1 MELLVIRHGIAE
13 DRETFAATGKDDR
26 LRPLTA
32 KGRRKLR
39 EAVRGLR
46 AAVGGVEL
54 VASSPLVRAVQT
66 ARIVARAYDRPVVE
80 VAELEPDRSPE
91 GFAEWLARRHEAA
104 VAAVGHE
111 PMLSLTVSF
120 LLAGRPGTFLG
131 LKKGAACLVAFPGR
145 VEPGAGVL
153 QWLAPPR
160 LLRGLGVSGER

>member
-13 DRETFAATGKDDR
+13 DREASAAAGKDDR

-39 EAVRGLR
+39 EAVPGLR
-46 AAVGGVEL
+46 AAAERLDL

-66 ARIVARAYDRPVVE
+66 ARIVARAYDVPVVE
-80 VAELEPDRSPE
+80 IRELEPDQGPE
-91 GFAEWLARRHEAA
+91 GFAEWLAQRTESS

-111 PMLSLTVSF
+111 PMLGLTVSF
-120 LLAGRPGTFLG
+120 LLAGRSGSFLE
-131 LKKGAACLVAFPGR
+131 LKKGGACLEAYPGS

-153 QWLAPPR
+153 QWAAPPK
-160 LLRGLGVSGER
+160 LLRCRGSAR